1 MLQSFLKIAW
11 RNMIRSKGF
20 SFINIMGLAIGM
32 ASSMLI
38 LMWIYSEVTYDNF
51 HENRDRIYEA
61 WNRANFS
68 GKLQSWNTTPKILA
82 RTVEKDLPEVEQAA
96 RVDWNSNFLFSIGD
110 KRITESGNIVDS
122 NFLQIFT
129 FPLLRGE
136 PATVLKEHNSIVL
149 TRSFSKTLFG
159 EEDPMGQT
167 VKIDNNQDFKVTGI
181 LDELP
186 KNTRFNFKYLVP
198 WSYKRA
204 LGDDDNYWGNNSTR
218 TYVML
223 RPNASIVTANEKMK
237 VLKPKYDQEDSTW
250 QMFLYPMAKWRLYS
264 SFTDGKE
271 DGGGRIAYVKWFG
284 IIALFILLIACINFM
299 NLSTARSERRAKEV
313 GIRKVV
319 GARKKGLIGQF
330 IGESVLM
337 AVIAGICA
345 LLLVSVSLPAF
356 NRLTDKSLNID
367 FANPYFW
374 ILFLGFIA
382 FTGMLAGSYPAFF
395 LSSFQPLKAL
405 KGVMN
410 KVNTLVTPR
419 KVLVVLQFT
428 FGIILMICT
437 IIVRQQINYAQQR
450 ETGYN
455 KNNLIYHHFTGDIT
469 KNYRII
475 KSELLSSGVASS
487 VAVTSAPIT
496 QSWSDGWG
504 QEWEGK
510 DPNDKTDF
518 FRYNEE
524 EDLGET
530 VGLTFVQ
537 GRDFDL
543 SQYPTDSTAM
553 IINESALKVMGFE
566 NPIGQ
571 LVKDNGEEWHIVGV
585 IKDFILTSP
594 YQPTQPMLIYGAKS
608 WFYTL
613 LIKLN
618 HDRST
623 AENLKMA
630 EAIFKKY
637 NPQYPFEYK
646 FVDEEYAQKFDN
658 EKRTGTLAGL
668 FSALA
673 ILISCLGLFGLA
685 TYMAESRIKEIGIR
699 KVLGASVMGLA
710 SLLTKDFLKL
720 VIVSF
725 AIAAPLAWWAMHHW
739 LQNYPYHTP
748 VRWEV
753 FALTGIISALIAI
766 LTVGYQ
772 AVKAALTNP
781 VGSIKNE

>member
-594 YQPTQPMLIYGAKS
+594 YQPTQHMLIYGAKS

>member
-284 IIALFILLIACINFM
+284 KECKIG
-299 NLSTARSERRAKEV
+299 RAHV
-313 GIRKVV
+313 
-319 GARKKGLIGQF
+319 
-330 IGESVLM
+330 
-337 AVIAGICA
+337 
-345 LLLVSVSLPAF
+345 
-356 NRLTDKSLNID
+356 
-367 FANPYFW
+367 
-374 ILFLGFIA
+374 
-382 FTGMLAGSYPAFF
+382 
-395 LSSFQPLKAL
+395 
-405 KGVMN
+405 
-410 KVNTLVTPR
+410 
-419 KVLVVLQFT
+419 
-428 FGIILMICT
+428 
-437 IIVRQQINYAQQR
+437 
-450 ETGYN
+450 
-455 KNNLIYHHFTGDIT
+455 
-469 KNYRII
+469 
-475 KSELLSSGVASS
+475 
-487 VAVTSAPIT
+487 
-496 QSWSDGWG
+496 
-504 QEWEGK
+504 
-510 DPNDKTDF
+510 
-518 FRYNEE
+518 
-524 EDLGET
+524 
-530 VGLTFVQ
+530 
-537 GRDFDL
+537 
-543 SQYPTDSTAM
+543 
-553 IINESALKVMGFE
+553 
-566 NPIGQ
+566 
-571 LVKDNGEEWHIVGV
+571 
-585 IKDFILTSP
+585 
-594 YQPTQPMLIYGAKS
+594 
-608 WFYTL
+608 
-613 LIKLN
+613 
-618 HDRST
+618 
-623 AENLKMA
+623 
-630 EAIFKKY
+630 
-637 NPQYPFEYK
+637 
-646 FVDEEYAQKFDN
+646 
-658 EKRTGTLAGL
+658 
-668 FSALA
+668 
-673 ILISCLGLFGLA
+673 
-685 TYMAESRIKEIGIR
+685 
-699 KVLGASVMGLA
+699 
-710 SLLTKDFLKL
+710 
-720 VIVSF
+720 
-725 AIAAPLAWWAMHHW
+725 
-739 LQNYPYHTP
+739 
-748 VRWEV
+748 
-753 FALTGIISALIAI
+753 
-766 LTVGYQ
+766 
-772 AVKAALTNP
+772 
-781 VGSIKNE
+781 

>member
-566 NPIGQ
+566 SPIGQ

>member
-571 LVKDNGEEWHIVGV
+571 LVKDNGEEWHIDNFD
-585 IKDFILTSP
+585 KD
-594 YQPTQPMLIYGAKS
+594 K
-608 WFYTL
+608 
-613 LIKLN
+613 
-618 HDRST
+618 
-623 AENLKMA
+623 
-630 EAIFKKY
+630 
-637 NPQYPFEYK
+637 
-646 FVDEEYAQKFDN
+646 
-658 EKRTGTLAGL
+658 
-668 FSALA
+668 ALV
-673 ILISCLGLFGLA
+673 LVWRQSFGLQ
-685 TYMAESRIKEIGIR
+685 MADFGIPTLR
-699 KVLGASVMGLA
+699 VRDRL
-710 SLLTKDFLKL
+710 SLCHF
-720 VIVSF
+720 F
-725 AIAAPLAWWAMHHW
+725 AP
-739 LQNYPYHTP
+739 
-748 VRWEV
+748 
-753 FALTGIISALIAI
+753 
-766 LTVGYQ
+766 
-772 AVKAALTNP
+772 
-781 VGSIKNE
+781 

>member
-699 KVLGASVMGLA
+699 KVLGASVMG
-710 SLLTKDFLKL
+710 
-720 VIVSF
+720 
-725 AIAAPLAWWAMHHW
+725 
-739 LQNYPYHTP
+739 
-748 VRWEV
+748 
-753 FALTGIISALIAI
+753 
-766 LTVGYQ
+766 
-772 AVKAALTNP
+772 
-781 VGSIKNE
+781 

>member
-337 AVIAGICA
+337 AVIAGICE